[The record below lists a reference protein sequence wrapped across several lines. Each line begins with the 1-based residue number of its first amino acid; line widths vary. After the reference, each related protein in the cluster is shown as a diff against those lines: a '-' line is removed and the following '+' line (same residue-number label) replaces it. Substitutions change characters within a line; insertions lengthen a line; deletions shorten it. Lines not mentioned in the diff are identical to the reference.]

1 MFRCVLVVAVLMGL
15 LFVST
20 SSVMAKEKEKGGR
33 GFVQSV
39 DFTAKSFVVKTQ
51 GKTNVT
57 LTLKYTDTT
66 KFELDKAASKAE
78 DVLKE
83 KALVRFTL
91 DSTNEDT
98 TTRVTGVTETPKKDG
113 EKKDG
118 EKKE

>member
-1 MFRCVLVVAVLMGL
+1 MFRNVFAIAVLTGL
-15 LFVST
+15 LFAST
-20 SSVMAKEKEKGGR
+20 SSVMAKEKVKEGR

-39 DFTAKSFVVKTQ
+39 DATAKTFVVKTQ

-57 LTLKYTDTT
+57 LTLKYNDAT

-91 DSTNEDT
+91 DATNEDT
-98 TTRVTGVTETPKKDG
+98 AVRVTGTTETPNKDG
-113 EKKDG
+113 EKKN
-118 EKKE
+118 